1 MGWQYNQGLM
11 DHQEYM
17 LYNNPVVVRNKET
30 FINYYWTHELFT
42 AILYW
47 TYYCS

>member
-1 MGWQYNQGLM
+1 MSELRISYFHVGVWLMGWQYNQGLM

-30 FINYYWTHELFT
+30 FINYY
-42 AILYW
+42 
-47 TYYCS
+47 